1 MNDHQTEVIAHLREV
16 IKDLQAKLEYRTNL
30 LAYLLPHVEYKAG
43 PSNQSEYD
51 FVCFEFMEK
60 FSKQIEQFKDEY
72 GKEISTL
79 HSNKDG
85 KL

>member
-1 MNDHQTEVIAHLREV
+1 VKDPQMDTIDQLRAMVKE
-16 IKDLQAKLEYRTNL
+16 LQAKLEYRTNL

-51 FVCFEFMEK
+51 YVCFEFMEK

-72 GKEISTL
+72 GKEISAFN
-79 HSNKDG
+79 SNKDG

>member
-43 PSNQSEYD
+43 PSRQEEYD
-51 FVCFEFMEK
+51 FVCAKFVEK
-60 FSKQIEQFKDEY
+60 FSKQITKFKEEY
-72 GKEISTL
+72 ANEVQ
-79 HSNKDG
+79 SNKDG

>member
-1 MNDHQTEVIAHLREV
+1 MSDDHQTETITHLRDH
-16 IKDLQAKLEYRTNL
+16 IKELQAKLEYRTNL

-60 FSKQIEQFKDEY
+60 FSKQINKFKEEY
-72 GKEISTL
+72 AKEIQP
-79 HSNKDG
+79 NKDNQ
-85 KL
+85 L

>member
-1 MNDHQTEVIAHLREV
+1 MNDPQLDTIDQLRSI

-43 PSNQSEYD
+43 PSRQEEYD
-51 FVCFEFMEK
+51 FVCAKFVEK
-60 FSKQIEQFKDEY
+60 FSKQITKFKEEY
-72 GKEISTL
+72 ANEVQ
-79 HSNKDG
+79 SNKDG